1 MKTLTQAFES
11 GWNLNQAETRK
22 TPIDEIREYFTRKN
36 FLYMFV
42 EPEHIPEKSELD
54 AMAEAI
60 IEWRDGPD
68 DI

>member
-22 TPIDEIREYFTRKN
+22 ISIGEIRAYFTREN

-54 AMAEAI
+54 AMADAV
-60 IEWRDGPD
+60 IEWRNGED
-68 DI
+68 D